1 MNGKIVNSA
10 AYQMVDLGVSKLPG
24 FSVVSGAKILMLVY
38 EDKWQTKR
46 LIELFILIIHQ
57 NQFSSK
63 RRMHDSSLN
72 GRKL

>member
-1 MNGKIVNSA
+1 MNGQIVNSA

-24 FSVVSGAKILMLVY
+24 FSVVSGGKILMLVY

-63 RRMHDSSLN
+63 RGMHDSSLN